1 MEFHT
6 IYRPITATPF
16 KDNKDHIEVEPCDAL
31 KPYIRCFW
39 GTNVPNRQLKTN
51 TDVEIVIPDTCMD
64 IIIHVNHSQNKVHST
79 FCALNDTSFQT
90 YSVNTK
96 DELISTFGIRFFA
109 WSAILFSEESLHDSK
124 NKAYDAGVYFPK
136 LKRELESMVTN
147 VDTLEDR
154 KRIAEK
160 YLIKHMRPKQMNS
173 LLTESIYNILR
184 NKGNIKT
191 MQLAKEIHVSTRQ
204 IERIFEKN
212 IGMPPKVFSSLI
224 RYQYLWNDILFLK
237 QFDILDA
244 VAQYGYTDQSH
255 LSNDFKSF
263 HTMPLK
269 DAREYARKDV
279 AFLQEKKIIY

>member
-16 KDNKDHIEVEPCDAL
+16 KDDKDYVEVEPCDFL

-39 GTNVPNRQLKTN
+39 GTKVPNRQQKTN
-51 TDVEIVIPDTCMD
+51 AEGEIVIPDTCMD
-64 IIIHVNHSQNKVHST
+64 IIIDVNHSKNKVYST

-90 YSVNTK
+90 HSANVK
-96 DELISTFGIRFFA
+96 GEIISTFGIRFFA
-109 WSAILFSEESLHDSK
+109 WSAILFSEESLYDSK
-124 NKAYDAGVYFPK
+124 NKAYDAGIYFPK
-136 LKRELESMVTN
+136 LKRELESMIMN
-147 VDTLEDR
+147 VHTLEER
-154 KRIAEK
+154 KWIAEE
-160 YLIKHMRPKQMNS
+160 YLIKHIHLKQSNS
-173 LLTESIYNILR
+173 LLTESIYHILR
-184 NKGNIKT
+184 NRGNIKT

-244 VAQYGYTDQSH
+244 VVKYGYTDQAH
-255 LSNDFKSF
+255 LSNDFKAF
-263 HTMPLK
+263 HTLPLK

-279 AFLQEKKIIY
+279 AFLQEKKILY